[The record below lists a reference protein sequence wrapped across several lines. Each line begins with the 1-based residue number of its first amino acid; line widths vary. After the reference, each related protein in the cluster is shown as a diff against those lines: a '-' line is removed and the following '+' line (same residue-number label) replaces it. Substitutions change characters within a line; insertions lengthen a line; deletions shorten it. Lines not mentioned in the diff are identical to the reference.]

1 MKKAVIYA
9 RFSTDLQNE
18 RSIEDQVTLCRDYT
32 SREGMNVVEVYEDKA
47 RSGGSVMGRDGLL
60 RLLDQAREKS
70 FDVVVVEALDR
81 LSRDMEDLAGIHK
94 RLSFLGIEIRAVHE
108 GVVNTVL
115 VGLRG
120 LVGQLYREDNAH
132 KVRRGLAG
140 RVGQGLNAGG
150 RAYGYVPVLGDKGK
164 RVIVE
169 AEAEIVRRIFD
180 EYVAGRTPREIAYDL
195 NHEGVSPPRGRSW
208 NASTIN
214 GNMQRGTGIIQNEL
228 YAGRLVWNK
237 VRMVKD
243 PDTGKR
249 LSRPNPKND
258 WQTADVPDLRIVSQ
272 ELFDAA
278 QSRKQARGHTHP
290 NQQRRPRHMLSGLLR
305 CGACGAG
312 MSTNGKDNSGRIR
325 IRCSAATE
333 SGSCQ
338 DAKTFYLK
346 TVECAVLAGLENEMR
361 HPHVI
366 AEYVR
371 TYHEERKRLSAKAN
385 AKRAHLELR
394 LGELNREIDRLVDA
408 IAKGHG
414 NPAVLGPLSSVL
426 NEERKQVTMEMNLE
440 PAGNDTISLHPAVL
454 ARYQEQLV
462 ELQDAL
468 SKGINAGDSDAAEA
482 IRCLVET
489 VTVFRDPSRPGGV
502 TIEITGRLNALLG
515 EHAYPNKVR
524 GVWGKMVAGE
534 RFIRLPPSIS
544 AFSPSA
550 APLAEATRRL
560 AGYAHNYPGLRRFA
574 AGP

>member
-1 MKKAVIYA
+1 MNEIRSAFTRPMKKAVIYA

-18 RSIEDQVTLCRDYT
+18 RSIEDQITLCREYT
-32 SREGMNVVEVYEDKA
+32 SREGMNVVEVYEDRA
-47 RSGGSVMGRDGLL
+47 RSGGSVMGRGGLL
-60 RLLDQAREKS
+60 CLLDQAREQS

-150 RAYGYVPVLGDKGK
+150 RAYGYVPVDGDKGK

-180 EYVAGRTPREIAYDL
+180 EYVAGRTPREIAHDL
-195 NHEGVSPPRGRSW
+195 NNEGVSPPRGRSW

-214 GNMQRGTGIIQNEL
+214 GNMQRGSGIIQNEL

-258 WQTADVPDLRIVSQ
+258 WQTANVPDLRIVSQ

-290 NQQRRPRHMLSGLLR
+290 NQQRRPRHILSGLLR

-312 MSTNGKDNSGRIR
+312 MSTNGKDKSGRIR

-346 TVECAVLAGLENEMR
+346 TVESAVLVGLENEMR
-361 HPHVI
+361 RPRVI

-414 NPAVLGPLSSVL
+414 NPAVLGPRSSVL
-426 NEERKQVTMEMNLE
+426 NEERKQVTMELNVE
-440 PAGNDTISLHPAVL
+440 PAVNDTVALHPAVL
-454 ARYQEQLV
+454 ARYEQQLV
-462 ELQDAL
+462 HLQDAL

-482 IRCLVET
+482 IRDLVEA

-502 TIEITGRLNALLG
+502 TVEIAGRLNALLG
-515 EHAYPNKVR
+515 EQAYPNKVR

-534 RFIRLPPSIS
+534 GLEPP
-544 AFSPSA
+544 
-550 APLAEATRRL
+550 T
-560 AGYAHNYPGLRRFA
+560 PGL
-574 AGP
+574 

>member
-1 MKKAVIYA
+1 MRRFYAFHGHWHAKRQGKTMNEIRSAFKHPMKKAVIYA

-18 RSIEDQVTLCRDYT
+18 RSIEDQITLCRDYT
-32 SREGMNVVEVYEDKA
+32 SREEMNVVEVYEDRA
-47 RSGGSVMGRDGLL
+47 RSGGSVMGRGGLL
-60 RLLDQAREKS
+60 RLLDQARERS

-140 RVGQGLNAGG
+140 RIGQGLNAGG
-150 RAYGYVPVLGDKGK
+150 RAYGYAPVAGEKGK
-164 RVIVE
+164 RTIVE
-169 AEAEIVRRIFD
+169 VEAEIVRRIFD
-180 EYVAGRTPREIAYDL
+180 EYVAGRTPREIAHDL
-195 NHEGVSPPRGRSW
+195 NNECILPPRGRSW

-258 WQTADVPDLRIVSQ
+258 WQTVDMPGLRIVSQ
-272 ELFDAA
+272 ELFDTA
-278 QSRKQARGHTHP
+278 QSRKRACGQKHP

-333 SGSCQ
+333 SGSCH

-346 TVECAVLAGLENEMR
+346 TVESAVLAGLENEMR
-361 HPHVI
+361 HPQVI

-394 LGELNREIDRLVDA
+394 FGELNREIDRLVDA

-414 NPAVLGPLSSVL
+414 DPAVLGPRSSAL
-426 NEERKQVTMEMNLE
+426 NEERKQVTLELSVE
-440 PAGNDTISLHPAVL
+440 PAVDDTISLHPAVL

-468 SKGINAGDSDAAEA
+468 SKGINAGDSDATEA
-482 IRCLVET
+482 IRGLVET
-489 VTVFRDPSRPGGV
+489 VTVFRDTSRPGGV
-502 TIEITGRLNALLG
+502 MIEIVGRLNALLG
-515 EHAYPNKVR
+515 EQAYPNKVR

-534 RFIRLPPSIS
+534 GLEPP
-544 AFSPSA
+544 
-550 APLAEATRRL
+550 T
-560 AGYAHNYPGLRRFA
+560 PGL
-574 AGP
+574 

>member
-1 MKKAVIYA
+1 MRRFYASHERWHAKRQGKTMSEIRSAFERPMKKAVIYA

-18 RSIEDQVTLCRDYT
+18 RSIEDQITLCRDYA
-32 SREGMNVVEVYEDKA
+32 SREGMNVAEVYEDRA
-47 RSGGSVMGRDGLL
+47 RSGGSVMGRGGLL
-60 RLLDQAREKS
+60 RLLDHAREQS

-150 RAYGYVPVLGDKGK
+150 RAYGYAPVAGKKGK
-164 RVIVE
+164 RSIVE

-195 NHEGVSPPRGRSW
+195 NNDGILAPRGRSW

-249 LSRPNPKND
+249 LSRPNARND
-258 WQTADVPDLRIVSQ
+258 WQTAVVPDLRIISQ

-278 QSRKQARGHTHP
+278 QSRKLARGHTHP

-312 MSTNGKDNSGRIR
+312 MATNGKDNSGRIR

-346 TVECAVLAGLENEMR
+346 TVESAVLAGLENEMR
-361 HPHVI
+361 HPLVI

-385 AKRAHLELR
+385 AKRTHLELR

-414 NPAVLGPLSSVL
+414 DPAVLGPRSSVL
-426 NEERKQVTMEMNLE
+426 NEERKQVEMELNVE
-440 PAGNDTISLHPAVL
+440 PAVSDTISFHPAVL
-454 ARYQEQLV
+454 ARYERQLIQ
-462 ELQDAL
+462 LQDAL

-482 IRCLVET
+482 IRDLVET

-515 EHAYPNKVR
+515 EQAYPNKVR

-534 RFIRLPPSIS
+534 GLEPP
-544 AFSPSA
+544 
-550 APLAEATRRL
+550 T
-560 AGYAHNYPGLRRFA
+560 PGL
-574 AGP
+574 

>member
-1 MKKAVIYA
+1 MNEIRSAFKHPMKKAVIYA

-18 RSIEDQVTLCRDYT
+18 RSIEDQITLCRDYT
-32 SREGMNVVEVYEDKA
+32 SREEMNVVEVYEDRA
-47 RSGGSVMGRDGLL
+47 RSGGSVMGRGGLL
-60 RLLDQAREKS
+60 RLLDQARERS

-140 RVGQGLNAGG
+140 RIGQGLNAGG
-150 RAYGYVPVLGDKGK
+150 RAYGYAPVAGEKGK
-164 RVIVE
+164 RTIVE
-169 AEAEIVRRIFD
+169 VEAEIVRRIFD
-180 EYVAGRTPREIAYDL
+180 EYVAGRTPREIAHDL
-195 NHEGVSPPRGRSW
+195 NNECILPPRGRSW

-258 WQTADVPDLRIVSQ
+258 WQTVDMPGLRIVSQ
-272 ELFDAA
+272 ELFDTA
-278 QSRKQARGHTHP
+278 QSRKRACGQKHP

-333 SGSCQ
+333 SGSCH

-346 TVECAVLAGLENEMR
+346 TVESAVLAGLENEMR
-361 HPHVI
+361 HPQVI

-394 LGELNREIDRLVDA
+394 FGELNREIDRLVDA

-414 NPAVLGPLSSVL
+414 EPAVLGPRSSAL
-426 NEERKQVTMEMNLE
+426 NEERKQVALELSVE
-440 PAGNDTISLHPAVL
+440 PAVNDTISLHPAVL
-454 ARYQEQLV
+454 ARYKEQLV

-468 SKGINAGDSDAAEA
+468 SKGINAGDSEAAEA
-482 IRCLVET
+482 IRGLVET

-502 TIEITGRLNALLG
+502 MIEIVGRLNALLG
-515 EHAYPNKVR
+515 EQAYPNKVR

-534 RFIRLPPSIS
+534 GLEPP
-544 AFSPSA
+544 
-550 APLAEATRRL
+550 T
-560 AGYAHNYPGLRRFA
+560 PGL
-574 AGP
+574 

>member
-1 MKKAVIYA
+1 MNEIRSAFEHPMKKAVIYA

-18 RSIEDQVTLCRDYT
+18 RSIEDQITLCRDYT
-32 SREGMNVVEVYEDKA
+32 SREEMNVVEVYEDRA
-47 RSGGSVMGRDGLL
+47 RSGGSVMGRGGLL
-60 RLLDQAREKS
+60 RLLDQARERS

-140 RVGQGLNAGG
+140 RIGQGLNAGG
-150 RAYGYVPVLGDKGK
+150 RAYGYAPVAGEKGK
-164 RVIVE
+164 RTIVE
-169 AEAEIVRRIFD
+169 VEAEIVRRIFD
-180 EYVAGRTPREIAYDL
+180 EYVAGRTPREIAHDL
-195 NHEGVSPPRGRSW
+195 NNECILPPRGRSW

-258 WQTADVPDLRIVSQ
+258 WQTVDMPGLRIVSQ
-272 ELFDAA
+272 ELFDTA
-278 QSRKQARGHTHP
+278 QSRKRACGQKHP

-333 SGSCQ
+333 SGSCH

-346 TVECAVLAGLENEMR
+346 TVESAVLAGLENEMR
-361 HPHVI
+361 HPQVI

-394 LGELNREIDRLVDA
+394 FGELNREIDRLVDA

-414 NPAVLGPLSSVL
+414 DPAVLGPRSSAL
-426 NEERKQVTMEMNLE
+426 NEERKQVALELSVE
-440 PAGNDTISLHPAVL
+440 PAVNDTISLHPAVL
-454 ARYQEQLV
+454 ARYKEQLV

-468 SKGINAGDSDAAEA
+468 SKGINAGDSEAAEA
-482 IRCLVET
+482 IRGLVET

-502 TIEITGRLNALLG
+502 MIEIVGRLNALLG
-515 EHAYPNKVR
+515 EQAYPNKVR

-534 RFIRLPPSIS
+534 GLEPP
-544 AFSPSA
+544 
-550 APLAEATRRL
+550 T
-560 AGYAHNYPGLRRFA
+560 PGL
-574 AGP
+574 

>member
-1 MKKAVIYA
+1 MRRFYTLHGLWHAKRQGKTMNGIRSAFEHPMKKAVIYA

-18 RSIEDQVTLCRDYT
+18 RSIEDQITLCRDYT
-32 SREGMNVVEVYEDKA
+32 SREEMNVVEVYEDRA
-47 RSGGSVMGRDGLL
+47 RSGGSVMGRGGLL
-60 RLLDQAREKS
+60 RLLDQARQRS

-150 RAYGYVPVLGDKGK
+150 RAYGYAPVAGEKGK
-164 RVIVE
+164 RTIVE
-169 AEAEIVRRIFD
+169 VEAEIVRRIFD
-180 EYVAGRTPREIAYDL
+180 EYVAGRTPREIAHDL
-195 NHEGVSPPRGRSW
+195 NNECILPPRGRSW

-258 WQTADVPDLRIVSQ
+258 WQTVDVPDLRIVSQ

-278 QSRKQARGHTHP
+278 QSRKRARGQTHP

-312 MSTNGKDNSGRIR
+312 MSTNGKDNSGHIR

-346 TVECAVLAGLENEMR
+346 TVESAVLAGLENEMR
-361 HPHVI
+361 HPQVI

-394 LGELNREIDRLVDA
+394 FGELNREIERLVDA

-414 NPAVLGPLSSVL
+414 DPAVLGPRSSAL
-426 NEERKQVTMEMNLE
+426 NEERKQVTLELSAE
-440 PAGNDTISLHPAVL
+440 PAVNDTISLHPAVL

-468 SKGINAGDSDAAEA
+468 SKGINAGDSDATEA
-482 IRCLVET
+482 IRGLVET
-489 VTVFRDPSRPGGV
+489 VTVFRDTSRPGGV
-502 TIEITGRLNALLG
+502 MIEIVGRLNALLG
-515 EHAYPNKVR
+515 EQAYPNKVR

-534 RFIRLPPSIS
+534 GLEPP
-544 AFSPSA
+544 
-550 APLAEATRRL
+550 T
-560 AGYAHNYPGLRRFA
+560 PGL
-574 AGP
+574 